1 MFYTLGVDIH
11 VGSNGPD
18 SGYTVEQR
26 NPEPILESSVAVEP
40 ANTYS
45 TQGSHYKPSHESDS
59 SGTYG
64 LDSRGTYGLDSSG
77 TYGLDTYGRR
87 KDDRNIFVKT
97 AGNNRT
103 RVIFKRMKQ

>member
-64 LDSRGTYGLDSSG
+64 LDSSG

-103 RVIFKRMKQ
+103 RVICKRMKQ

>member
-1 MFYTLGVDIH
+1 MDIH

-18 SGYTVEQR
+18 SGYTVEQGS
-26 NPEPILESSVAVEP
+26 PEPILDSYANSVAVEP

-103 RVIFKRMKQ
+103 RVICKRMKQ

>member
-1 MFYTLGVDIH
+1 MDIH

-18 SGYTVEQR
+18 SGYTVEQGS
-26 NPEPILESSVAVEP
+26 PEPILDSYANSVAVEP

-59 SGTYG
+59 S
-64 LDSRGTYGLDSSG
+64 GTYGLDSSG

-103 RVIFKRMKQ
+103 RVICKRMKQ